1 MIGFDPT
8 PARRLDAPAF
18 HRNHRAISAVLARHL
33 GGATGDAVE
42 IGSGS
47 GQHVVAFA
55 ADFPGLGWWP
65 SDPLSVHRASIDAWR
80 LEAGAANIRPAVA
93 IDAAA
98 DWRLGEP
105 GMPPGRDL
113 AAIVCINVLH
123 VAPWAVAEG
132 LLAGA
137 GRHLARHGRL
147 FVYGPFTRDGVHTA
161 PSNAAFD
168 ASLRTADPAWGV
180 RDVGRIET
188 AARDRGLRLL
198 EIADMPANNLTLV
211 LAPGDRA
218 ETKPEAAGM

>member
-1 MIGFDPT
+1 MTGFDPK

-33 GGATGDAVE
+33 DAVTGDAVE

-47 GQHVVAFA
+47 GQHVAAFA
-55 ADFPGLGWWP
+55 AAFPGLVWWP
-65 SDPLSVHRASIDAWR
+65 SDPLSAHRASIDAWR
-80 LEAGAANIRPAVA
+80 LEAGAANIMPAVA

-98 DWRLGEP
+98 DWRLGGE

-132 LLAGA
+132 LLTGA
-137 GRHLARHGRL
+137 GRYLARHGRL
-147 FVYGPFTRDGVHTA
+147 FIYGPFTRDGIHTA

-168 ASLRTADPAWGV
+168 ASLRATDPTWGV
-180 RDVGRIET
+180 RDVGRIEMV
-188 AARDRGLRLL
+188 ARDRGLRLL
-198 EIADMPANNLTLV
+198 EIAEMPANNVTLV
-211 LAPGDRA
+211 LVPRDRA
-218 ETKPEAAGM
+218 ETEPEAAEM

>member
-1 MIGFDPT
+1 MSGSDPT

-18 HRNHRAISAVLARHL
+18 HRNHRAISAVLASHL

-55 ADFPGLGWWP
+55 VDFPGLVWWP

-93 IDAAA
+93 IDAAV

-105 GMPPGRDL
+105 GMPPDRDL
-113 AAIVCINVLH
+113 AAVVCINVLH

-137 GRHLARHGRL
+137 GRHLAPHGRL

-168 ASLRTADPAWGV
+168 ASLRAADPAWGV